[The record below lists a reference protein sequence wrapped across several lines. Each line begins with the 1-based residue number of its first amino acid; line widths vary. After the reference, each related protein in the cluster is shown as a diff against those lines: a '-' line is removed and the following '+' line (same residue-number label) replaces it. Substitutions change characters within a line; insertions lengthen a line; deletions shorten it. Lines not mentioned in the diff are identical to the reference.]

1 MGEVFYAGEKKPRP
15 GTYYR
20 VDRTDYPR
28 SDGVAGIGG
37 CLFKADW
44 GPLNKVVEVTKDN
57 YQNIFGNAGT
67 TDAVKFLGFG
77 GASTILACRVG
88 TGGKAAELT
97 LPDAGKITA
106 KYAGAK
112 AFTLAVRA
120 KLTDENVKEVIIY
133 DGTKVFEKYEI
144 AAGGDEAGA
153 LAEAMGASENFTFE
167 KTASG
172 NESVVAA
179 AAQTAFTAGTDPACT
194 AESYSAGFEALETHK
209 MHVLVVDTEDAAVHA
224 LLQAE
229 LTKLSEN
236 ARFALGFI
244 AEKTSDS
251 LPYADKLGHA
261 AGFND
266 QFMHYILNP
275 RVKFN
280 GEVID
285 GYQTAALVAGM
296 VSSYKCRY
304 SLTHKTLPNVTG
316 LEENA
321 PIEVLNAAPKSGAI
335 TLTLSRGGDVWLDA
349 GINTLVTPPGNMD
362 EGWKSIR
369 RVRTRIELIE
379 RSMDAAEG
387 LVGNVDNDADGRAA
401 VVTAVNGVIKDM
413 VAEGSI
419 VSGQVYE
426 DTDNIPDGSS
436 AYFGIDV
443 VDRESAE
450 KLYVTFRF
458 QFSTN
463 AG

>member
-57 YQNIFGNAGT
+57 YQNVFGNAGT
-67 TDAVKFLGFG
+67 TDVVKFLGFG

-120 KLTDENVKEVIIY
+120 KLTDEKVKEVIIY

-144 AAGGDEAGA
+144 TAGGDEAGA
-153 LAEAMGASENFTFE
+153 LAEAMDASENFTFE
-167 KTASG
+167 KTATG

-179 AAQTAFTAGTDPACT
+179 AAQTAFTAGTDPTCT

-236 ARFALGFI
+236 ARFALGFV

-251 LPYADKLGHA
+251 LPYADKLEHA

-316 LEENA
+316 LEENT
-321 PIEVLNAAPKSGAI
+321 PIEVLNAAPKNGAI

-349 GINTLVTPPGNMD
+349 GINTLVTPPDNMD

-379 RSMDAAEG
+379 RAMDAAEG

-419 VSGQVYE
+419 VSGQAYE

-463 AG
+463 AE